1 MWCGLLLW
9 LAGTPAMAQVQVD
22 VRLDKPRYLVGEPVV
37 VFVDVRNIGN
47 EAVGYSTCNTN
58 VRLEIVGAARRVAPN
73 ILGCFSGM
81 GFGVGSGCGS
91 HDGRSLQPG
100 QITTF
105 RYLLEEYDLRPGR
118 YWLSA
123 SGKAVRG
130 PVGAEFA
137 RTVSLRV
144 VAATER
150 ELRAAMAP
158 LVSEADGGDT
168 TRRHYAR
175 QAIVESAPP
184 FLESLIA
191 RFAAENQDD
200 TSAIEALGRIASI
213 GSRTHLKEL
222 LRRSREARSRSS
234 IVLALARI
242 GHRDDADFLAGVLQ
256 DETLD
261 LTSRGYAALG
271 LGRAGG
277 DAAVQHL
284 ERALAAASPDQ
295 RPTIATALG
304 NTRSRAAVPAL
315 IGMFDLGPSYND
327 VCNALVTLTHR
338 VWCDGSTEDPAD
350 DQRQWRR
357 WWQQNGATAPI
368 FGSDRCPAA
377 TARLRV
383 VPIRGNGSR

>member
-1 MWCGLLLW
+1 
-9 LAGTPAMAQVQVD
+9 MAQVQVD

-37 VFVDVRNIGN
+37 VFVDVHNVGD
-47 EAVGYSTCNTN
+47 EAIGYSTCNTN
-58 VRLEIVGAARRVAPN
+58 VRLEIVGTARRVPPN

-81 GFGVGSGCGS
+81 GFDVGGGCGS
-91 HDGRSLQPG
+91 EDGRALQPG
-100 QITTF
+100 QTTTF
-105 RYLLEEYDLRPGR
+105 RYLLKEYDLRPGR
-118 YWLSA
+118 HWLSA

-144 VAATER
+144 VAGTER

-158 LVSEADGGDT
+158 LVADADGRDP
-168 TRRHYAR
+168 TRRHDAR
-175 QAIVESAPP
+175 EAIIESAPP

-191 RFAAENQDD
+191 RFAAENPND
-200 TSAIEALGRIASI
+200 TAAIDALGRIASI
-213 GSRTHLKEL
+213 DSRLHLKEL
-222 LRRSREARSRSS
+222 LHSSGEARSRPS

-242 GHRDDADFLAGVLQ
+242 GHRDDADFFAGVLDDEMQ
-256 DETLD
+256 DQ
-261 LTSRGYAALG
+261 TSRGYAALG

-284 ERALAAASPDQ
+284 ERALPAASPDQ

-338 VWCDGSTEDPAD
+338 VWCDGSTENPAA
-350 DQRQWRR
+350 DQRRWRLL
-357 WWQQNGATAPI
+357 WQQNRATAPI
-368 FGSDRCPAA
+368 FGSDRCPVE
-377 TARLRV
+377 TAGLKV
-383 VPIRGNGSR
+383 VRIRGERSR